1 MARLATAETASPAA
15 RGDGP
20 DRSQIGLKAFRRL
33 VTAWSLTNDEAAR
46 LLDVTDRTWG
56 RMKREGWSG
65 RVSQDQLL
73 RLSALIG
80 LYKGLH
86 LYFSQPLADRWVKLA
101 NTGPLFQGA
110 SPLAFMVEGGLPAI
124 LRTRTYLDALRGGM

>member
-1 MARLATAETASPAA
+1 MAHTATASPSLAA
-15 RGDGP
+15 TP
-20 DRSQIGLKAFRRL
+20 DPAQVGLKAFRRL
-33 VTAWSLTNDEAAR
+33 VAAWSLTNEEAAR

-73 RLSALIG
+73 RLSALVG

-86 LYFSQPLADRWVKLA
+86 LYFSAPLADRWVKLA
-101 NTGPLFQGA
+101 NAGPLFRDA
-110 SPLAFMVEGGLPAI
+110 TPLAFMVEGGLPAI

>member
-1 MARLATAETASPAA
+1 MAHTATASPSLAA
-15 RGDGP
+15 TP
-20 DRSQIGLKAFRRL
+20 DPAQVGLKAFRRL
-33 VTAWSLTNDEAAR
+33 VGAWSLTNEEAAR

-86 LYFSQPLADRWVKLA
+86 LYFSAPLADRWVKLA
-101 NTGPLFQGA
+101 NAGPLFRGA
-110 SPLAFMVEGGLPAI
+110 TPLAFMVEGGLPAI